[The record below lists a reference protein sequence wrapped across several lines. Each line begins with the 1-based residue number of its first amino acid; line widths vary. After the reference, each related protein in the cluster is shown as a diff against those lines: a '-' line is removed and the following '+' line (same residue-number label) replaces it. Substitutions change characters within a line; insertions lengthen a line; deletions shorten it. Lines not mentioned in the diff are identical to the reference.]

1 MENQV
6 AELRTLLN
14 EIDLRKAFDL
24 TVKVAKANEL
34 AQPDSRI
41 VESDRLIGIA
51 ASRDFLRVSTR

>member
-24 TVKVAKANEL
+24 IVKVAKANEL
-34 AQPDSRI
+34 A
-41 VESDRLIGIA
+41 
-51 ASRDFLRVSTR
+51 